1 MYISWLKKQ
10 RDMLRKEGN
19 KIILCCGGKAC
30 PKLSI
35 NENNNVV
42 IEDDD
47 GNTVVITKAQAS
59 LISQALDQV
68 S

>member
-1 MYISWLKKQ
+1 
-10 RDMLRKEGN
+10 MLRKEGD

-35 NENNNVV
+35 NEENNVI

-47 GNTVVITKAQAS
+47 GSTVVITKAQAS
-59 LISQALDQV
+59 LISQALEQV
-68 S
+68 